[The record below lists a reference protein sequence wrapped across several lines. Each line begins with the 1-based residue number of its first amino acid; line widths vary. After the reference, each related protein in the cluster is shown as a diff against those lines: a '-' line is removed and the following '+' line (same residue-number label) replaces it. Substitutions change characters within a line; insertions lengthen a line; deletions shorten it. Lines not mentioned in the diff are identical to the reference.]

1 MLPLLYLR
9 DGSLIIQYAIILR
22 LGGSMVMT
30 NHGYANLA
38 GQIVTPDAKK
48 PGPIIKELK

>member
-1 MLPLLYLR
+1 MLPSLYLR
-9 DGSLIIQYAIILR
+9 DGSLIIQYAIVLR
-22 LGGSMVMT
+22 LGGCMVMT
-30 NHGYANLA
+30 NHGYASLA